1 MFLLNELPLCPIE
14 TAAKIVGSKWRLM
27 ILRELMSQTKRYS
40 EIQRGIPEISQK
52 VLTENLKSMEK
63 DGIIIRTAYA
73 EVPPRVEYSLS
84 DLGKDIIPVMKAL
97 AGWGIKY
104 QESVKAANL

>member
-1 MFLLNELPLCPIE
+1 MFLPGEMPDCPIE
-14 TAAKIVGSKWRLM
+14 TAAKVVGSKWRLM
-27 ILRELMSQTKRYS
+27 ILRELMNGTKRYS
-40 EIQRGIPEISQK
+40 EIQKGIPEISQK

-84 DLGKDIIPVMKAL
+84 PLGGEIRHVMKSL
-97 AGWGIKY
+97 ADWGRKY
-104 QESVKAANL
+104 QQVEKQI